1 MPHVLLRSVT
11 LPILIALAAT
21 SAMADAP
28 GDKVHTL
35 VRDYVSIDHDLRKTQ
50 ALQAALMQQKSKIDA
65 TGAGLNNRQDALN
78 DQANSHNTEAAA
90 QQRALVKS
98 KSDCN
103 NANQNSSGEANACDN
118 AIKQLNQK
126 TADLN
131 AGVAPLQQQ
140 QSELDLE
147 YAQYNQ
153 TANDWSVQE
162 QRTMTELNTLY
173 RALNDWADRADDLMG
188 SGPFQDEVEANHAD
202 KQCVHHG
209 LPDGVV
215 SIEEL
220 QTYAAGAERCLR
232 YIDAQ
237 RRKAGP

>member
-1 MPHVLLRSVT
+1 MLLRSAV
-11 LPILIALAAT
+11 LPILVAMTTAA
-21 SAMADAP
+21 AAADAP

-35 VRDYVSIDHDLRKTQ
+35 VKDYASINRDLRKTQ
-50 ALQAALMQQKSKIDA
+50 AVQAALMQQKSKIDA
-65 TGAGLNNRQDALN
+65 TGADLNKRQDALN
-78 DQANSHNTEAAA
+78 DQADSHNTEAAA
-90 QQRALVKS
+90 QQRALVKN

-103 NANQNSSGEANACDN
+103 NANQNSSGQANACDN
-118 AIKQLNQK
+118 DIKKLNQK

-131 AGVAPLQQQ
+131 ASVAPLQQQ

-153 TANDWSVQE
+153 AANDWSVQE

-188 SGPFQDEVEANHAD
+188 SEPFQEEVEDNHAD
-202 KQCVHHG
+202 KQCVHHA

-215 SIEEL
+215 GIEEL
-220 QTYAAGAERCLR
+220 QSYAAGAERCLR